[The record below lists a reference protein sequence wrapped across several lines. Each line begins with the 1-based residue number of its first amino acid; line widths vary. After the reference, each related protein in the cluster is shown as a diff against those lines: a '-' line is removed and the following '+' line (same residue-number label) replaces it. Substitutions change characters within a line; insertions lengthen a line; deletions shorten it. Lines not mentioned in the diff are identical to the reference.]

1 MFSTE
6 IEIDHTEDFV
16 ATVHYKV
23 EPQQT
28 AVRPLTMRPGLL

>member
-1 MFSTE
+1 MFSAA

-16 ATVHYKV
+16 ATVHYRV

-28 AVRPLTMRPGLL
+28 AVRPLIMRTGLL